1 MKNTSTSR
9 GTFTKT
15 KLLWMASL
23 WAILTMTLNID
34 AIASGNELN
43 IRPRATPLKITDE
56 TPTMRIRSSMIGY
69 RDTLI
74 FYSLPDQRAVVK
86 INIDN
91 KGTMFPITATVFLF
105 DANADQDGIDKW
117 INNQHSDALFADA
130 LEPTSRYTLPKN
142 KAKILSFS
150 AAETVSDSLGQ
161 HINYTVQFKIRSTS
175 QKGSFQLK
183 PFKDDASVFVK
194 KN

>member
-9 GTFTKT
+9 ATFTKT

-56 TPTMRIRSSMIGY
+56 TPTMQIRSSMIGY

-91 KGTMFPITATVFLF
+91 KGTTFPITATVFLF

>member
-56 TPTMRIRSSMIGY
+56 TPTMQIRSSMIGY

-91 KGTMFPITATVFLF
+91 KGTTFPITATVFLF
-105 DANADQDGIDKW
+105 DANADQEGIDKW

-161 HINYTVQFKIRSTS
+161 HINYPVQFKIRSTS

>member
-23 WAILTMTLNID
+23 WAILTITRNID

-56 TPTMRIRSSMIGY
+56 TPTMQIRSSMIGY

-91 KGTMFPITATVFLF
+91 KGTTFPITATVFLF
-105 DANADQDGIDKW
+105 DENADQERIDKW

-130 LEPTSRYTLPKN
+130 LEPTSSYTLPKN

>member
-23 WAILTMTLNID
+23 WAILTITRNID

-56 TPTMRIRSSMIGY
+56 TPTMQIRSSMIGY

-91 KGTMFPITATVFLF
+91 KGTTFPITATVFLF
-105 DANADQDGIDKW
+105 DANADQEGIDKW

>member
-56 TPTMRIRSSMIGY
+56 TPTMQIRSSMIGY

-91 KGTMFPITATVFLF
+91 KGTTFPITATVFLF
-105 DANADQDGIDKW
+105 DENADQERIDKW

-130 LEPTSRYTLPKN
+130 LEPTSSYTLPKN

-150 AAETVSDSLGQ
+150 AAETVSNSLGQ

>member
-56 TPTMRIRSSMIGY
+56 TPTMQIRSSMIGY

-91 KGTMFPITATVFLF
+91 KGTTFPITATVFLF
-105 DANADQDGIDKW
+105 DANADQEGIDKW

-130 LEPTSRYTLPKN
+130 LEPTSSYTLPKN

>member
-23 WAILTMTLNID
+23 WAILTITRNID

-56 TPTMRIRSSMIGY
+56 TPTMQIRSSMIGY

-91 KGTMFPITATVFLF
+91 KGTTFPITATVFLF